1 MNSIPGALLQ
11 LGRINGDSCDVTLA
25 TRANLSVPPHRHD
38 THNYVQVCSGV
49 LYLTLDG
56 TERAIGAG
64 QWCDIP
70 AGALHAERFAEE
82 TTVIVFWKKEAAA

>member
-1 MNSIPGALLQ
+1 MNSIPAALLQ
-11 LGRINGDSCDVTLA
+11 LGRINGDSCDVTVG
-25 TRANLSVPPHRHD
+25 TRANLSVPPHSHD

-56 TERAIGAG
+56 VERAIGAG

-70 AGALHAERFAEE
+70 AGAEHAERFVEE
-82 TTVIVFWKKEAAA
+82 TTVMVFWKKVPVA